1 MIANNN
7 VDLHRNQKQGEIMYV
22 LTIYL
27 ELDGDP
33 IYINDVDNLELL
45 NELNKLDGL
54 IEVSFSNGSYIISGS
69 LERVEDYL
77 IIQNQKNP
85 VVIFDCTEDKLLET
99 LKERVNGVANDI
111 EYYDKVDEEI
121 EKIIS
126 QTNKYN
132 K

>member
-1 MIANNN
+1 
-7 VDLHRNQKQGEIMYV
+7 MYV

-33 IYINDVDNLELL
+33 VYINDVDNLELL

-54 IEVSFSNGSYIISGS
+54 IEVSFSNGNYIISGS
-69 LERVEDYL
+69 LEHVEDYL

-126 QTNKYN
+126 QTNKDN
-132 K
+132 KWI